1 MFQKYLVLV
10 GFFTL
15 TMGKCYGAEEGMPQ
29 LNPEYWVS
37 QIVWLIITFGFLY
50 IILWKVI
57 LPKITQNLENRKVQ
71 ILSDLDSAQK
81 FRDQSEKKNLE
92 FNKIINL
99 AKQEAKKKLD
109 ETRNKINNDIKNKKK
124 NFNLEIEQE
133 MQKVEKEIK
142 TLRLSSIK
150 HINKIAVEISS
161 EVVRKIMNTE
171 VNTSNISA
179 IVEEI
184 SKKKLQSIYDN

>member
-1 MFQKYLVLV
+1 
-10 GFFTL
+10 
-15 TMGKCYGAEEGMPQ
+15 
-29 LNPEYWVS
+29 
-37 QIVWLIITFGFLY
+37 
-50 IILWKVI
+50 
-57 LPKITQNLENRKVQ
+57 
-71 ILSDLDSAQK
+71 
-81 FRDQSEKKNLE
+81 
-92 FNKIINL
+92 INL

>member
-1 MFQKYLVLV
+1 M
-10 GFFTL
+10 TS
-15 TMGKCYGAEEGMPQ
+15 KCYGAEEGMPQ

-50 IILWKVI
+50 IILWKAI
-57 LPKITQNLENRKVQ
+57 LPKITQNLENRKAQ
-71 ILSDLDSAQK
+71 ILSNLDNAQI

-92 FNKIINL
+92 YNKILKL

-124 NFNLEIEQE
+124 HFDLEIEKE
-133 MQKVEKEIK
+133 IQKTEKEIK
-142 TLRLSSIK
+142 TLKLSSIK

-161 EVVRKIMNTE
+161 EIVRKIMGTE

-179 IVEEI
+179 IVDDI
-184 SKKKLQSIYDN
+184 SKKKLQNIYDN